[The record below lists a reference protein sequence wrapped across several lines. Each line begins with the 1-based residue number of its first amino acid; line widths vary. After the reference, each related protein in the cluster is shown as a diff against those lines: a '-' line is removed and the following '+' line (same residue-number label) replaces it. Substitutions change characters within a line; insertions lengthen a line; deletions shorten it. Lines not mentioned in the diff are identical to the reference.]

1 MIAMGVIYPQFQG
14 KNPTNAKENF
24 HTHLSVLKETF
35 RVLCEVVDCG
45 KIVPTLL
52 LVQNLDRQM
61 SFINMTMVHNVK
73 AIFCEDNE
81 LNPINRLWWKL
92 YIYAIL
98 THKLSQP

>member
-1 MIAMGVIYPQFQG
+1 
-14 KNPTNAKENF
+14 
-24 HTHLSVLKETF
+24 VLY
-35 RVLCEVVDCG
+35 EVVDYG

-81 LNPINRLWWKL
+81 LNPINKL
-92 YIYAIL
+92 
-98 THKLSQP
+98 